1 MSKKKTHCVRLP
13 YSGKQSYIGHRRYLP
28 YDHPFRRQKKALN
41 GKQELDCAPTP
52 MSGEEIYEEVKSIE
66 NTWGKGAN
74 DIEVELLQ
82 TSTGRGGK
90 KKINKKTWN
99 KVGKSKGKTRN
110 PCTGRTATYGN
121 DA

>member
-1 MSKKKTHCVRLP
+1 M
-13 YSGKQSYIGHRRYLP
+13 
-28 YDHPFRRQKKALN
+28 N

-74 DIEVELLQ
+74 DSEVEFLQ

-90 KKINKKTWN
+90 LKRNKKTS
-99 KVGKSKGKTRN
+99 KEVGKSKGESKETMYWKN
-110 PCTGRTATYGN
+110 ATYGN
-121 DA
+121 NA